1 MLDNKGF
8 ILWANGYDKEVGISD
23 EENRYLFA
31 GYKSVLSKIYHKVL
45 EKNKPSVLDI
55 GFGTGT
61 LTAKLYEQGCK
72 IYGQDFSVKMLEI
85 ASKKMAKAKFYQV
98 DFSLGLVKPLRKYT
112 YDFIIA
118 IYSLHHLTDKEK
130 IVFLRDLKE
139 LLNEDGAILVGDIA
153 FESRIEFENCCSEAG
168 SEWDEDEVYFVVDE
182 LKKEF
187 PELIFE
193 RASYCAGVLYFG
205 QKNSF

>member
-8 ILWANGYDKEVGISD
+8 DLWANGYDKEVGISD
-23 EENRYLFA
+23 EENRYPFA

-72 IYGQDFSVKMLEI
+72 IYGQDFSAKMLEI
-85 ASKKMAKAKFYQV
+85 ASKKMAKAKFYQG

-118 IYSLHHLTDKEK
+118 TYSLHHLADKEK
-130 IVFLRDLKE
+130 IVFLRELKE
-139 LLNEDGAILVGDIA
+139 LLNGDGVILVGDIA
-153 FESRIEFENCCSEAG
+153 FENRIELENCCNEAG
-168 SEWDEDEVYFVVDE
+168 SEWDDDEVYFVVDE
-182 LKKEF
+182 LKKEL

-193 RASYCAGVLYFG
+193 KASYCAGVLYFG
-205 QKNSF
+205 QNTLF